1 MLQFW
6 FRKCVKSIWPCITG
20 LRDGW
25 TWYGRNKCFLKYS
38 DTETKKTD
46 CYISEELIDLIEV
59 DIDQI
64 IVTDIFAY
72 G

>member
-1 MLQFW
+1 MCQVNLTVYYRLKRW
-6 FRKCVKSIWPCITG
+6 LNV
-20 LRDGW
+20 
-25 TWYGRNKCFLKYS
+25 YGRNKCFLKFS